1 MTKKQKKIRNRL
13 ILVAI
18 IYFAI
23 LIPDKLG
30 LLEALPKGW
39 ILPIIYLVPYVL
51 VSYDVFIHAF
61 KNIGHGRFM
70 DERFLMCI
78 ATVAAFCTGE
88 CSEGVAAMLFYQ
100 VGELFE
106 DYAVNRSR
114 ESIKDLMSIAPEFA
128 NVEEN
133 GELIQV
139 DPDDVEVGTVIVVK
153 PGEKVPLDGV
163 VVQGN
168 SLLDTAALT
177 GEPVKRNVTVGDEII
192 SGCINENGLLHVRTT
207 KEYDDCT
214 VAKILELVE
223 NASSKKAHVENFIT
237 KFAKYYTPAVV
248 IVAAALAVIGGIFM
262 ADGIYESI
270 QRACIFLVVSCPCAL
285 VISVPLSFFGGIG
298 AASRRGILVKGSNFL
313 EAMAKA
319 DTIVFDKT
327 GTLTQGSFQVKQ
339 VWPED
344 KEDIVLKYA
353 ALCEGFSNHPIAVSI
368 REAYYSNVLSHKSG
382 ISQSEDVN
390 NKALI
395 SENRDSVSETEK
407 IGNES
412 GELNLELISDNEE
425 IAGSG
430 VKAVIEGI
438 TYYAGN
444 EKLMC
449 DNGIAFEHCD
459 EIGTVV
465 YLAREQ
471 EFLGWILIADSI
483 KAGTKQALSD
493 LHDLGVKRTVM
504 LTGDKK
510 AVAESVAEQVGIDL
524 VCSQLL
530 PADKVDKVQQLLD
543 EEQDGSKLAFVG
555 DGINDAPVIMRSDVG
570 IAMGSMGSDAAIE
583 AADVVLMDDDISKIS
598 TIIKISRK
606 TLRIAR
612 ANIVF
617 AISVKVLVLILG
629 AAGIAGMWLAI
640 FADVGV
646 AVLAILNAMRT
657 MRIK

>member
-18 IYFAI
+18 IYFP
-23 LIPDKLG
+23 LLLLDKLG
-30 LLEALPKGW
+30 VYEHVSGIW
-39 ILPIIYLVPYVL
+39 LPIVLYLIPYVL

-61 KNIGHGRFM
+61 KNIGHGRFL

-106 DYAVNRSR
+106 SYAVNRSR
-114 ESIKDLMSIAPEFA
+114 ESIKDLMSIAPEYA
-128 NVEEN
+128 NVELDGKLE
-133 GELIQV
+133 QV
-139 DPDDVEVGTVIVVK
+139 DPDDVEIGTVIVIK
-153 PGEKVPLDGV
+153 PGEKVPLDGIV
-163 VVQGN
+163 VKGT

-177 GEPVKRNVTVGDEII
+177 GESVKRTVNVGDEIF
-192 SGCINENGLLHVRTT
+192 SGCINTSGLLHVQTT
-207 KEYDDCT
+207 KEFDDCT

-223 NASSKKAHVENFIT
+223 NASSQKAHVENFIT

-248 IVAAALAVIGGIFM
+248 IIAAALAVFGSIFM
-262 ADGIYESI
+262 SGGVSEAI

-313 EAMAKA
+313 EAMAKT

-327 GTLTQGSFQVKQ
+327 GTLTQGCFEVQK
-339 VWPED
+339 VWPEEQKD
-344 KEDIVLKYA
+344 TVLKYA
-353 ALCEGFSNHPIAVSI
+353 ALCEGFSNHPIAISI
-368 REAYYSNVLSHKSG
+368 REAYDG
-382 ISQSEDVN
+382 DVD
-390 NKALI
+390 LEQI
-395 SENRDSVSETEK
+395 SE
-407 IGNES
+407 
-412 GELNLELISDNEE
+412 NEE

-430 VKAVIEGI
+430 VKIMIDGVA
-438 TYYAGN
+438 YYAGN
-444 EKLMC
+444 EKLMR
-449 DNGIAFEHCD
+449 DNSISYTPCTEV
-459 EIGTVV
+459 GTIV
-465 YLAREQ
+465 YVAREN
-471 EFLGWILIADSI
+471 EFLGWVLIADSI
-483 KAGTKQALSD
+483 KEGTKTALEH
-493 LHDLGVKRTVM
+493 LHSLGVNRTVM
-504 LTGDKK
+504 LTGDRKE
-510 AVAESVAEQVGIDL
+510 VAESVAEQVGIDL
-524 VCSQLL
+524 VYSQLL
-530 PADKVDKVQQLLD
+530 PGGKVDQVQKLLS
-543 EEQDGSKLAFVG
+543 EETDGRKLAFVG

-583 AADVVLMDDDISKIS
+583 AADVVLMDDDIDKIA
-598 TIIKISRK
+598 TIIRISRK

-617 AISVKVLVLILG
+617 ALTVKLLVLLLG
-629 AAGIAGMWLAI
+629 AVGIANMWLAI

-657 MRIK
+657 LRIK

>member
-18 IYFAI
+18 IYFP
-23 LIPDKLG
+23 LLLLDKLG
-30 LLEALPKGW
+30 VYEHVSGIW
-39 ILPIIYLVPYVL
+39 LPIVLYLIPYVL

-61 KNIGHGRFM
+61 KNIGHGRFL

-106 DYAVNRSR
+106 SYAVNRSR
-114 ESIKDLMSIAPEFA
+114 ESIKDLMSIAPEYA
-128 NVEEN
+128 NVELDGKLE
-133 GELIQV
+133 QV
-139 DPDDVEVGTVIVVK
+139 DPDDVEIGTVIVIK
-153 PGEKVPLDGV
+153 PGEKVPLDGIV
-163 VVQGN
+163 VKGT

-177 GEPVKRNVTVGDEII
+177 GESVKRTVNVGDEIF
-192 SGCINENGLLHVRTT
+192 SGCINTSGLLHVQTT
-207 KEYDDCT
+207 KEFDDCT

-223 NASSKKAHVENFIT
+223 NASSQKAHVENFIT

-248 IVAAALAVIGGIFM
+248 IIAAALAVFGSIFM
-262 ADGIYESI
+262 SGGVSEAI

-313 EAMAKA
+313 EAMAKT

-327 GTLTQGSFQVKQ
+327 GTLTQGCFEVQK
-339 VWPED
+339 VWPEEQKD
-344 KEDIVLKYA
+344 TVLKYA
-353 ALCEGFSNHPIAVSI
+353 ALCEGFSNHPIAISI
-368 REAYYSNVLSHKSG
+368 REAYDG
-382 ISQSEDVN
+382 DVD
-390 NKALI
+390 LEQI
-395 SENRDSVSETEK
+395 SE
-407 IGNES
+407 
-412 GELNLELISDNEE
+412 NEE

-430 VKAVIEGI
+430 VKIMIDGVA
-438 TYYAGN
+438 YYAGN
-444 EKLMC
+444 EKLMR
-449 DNGIAFEHCD
+449 DNSISYTPCTEV
-459 EIGTVV
+459 GTIV
-465 YLAREQ
+465 YVAREN
-471 EFLGWILIADSI
+471 EFLGWVLIADSI
-483 KAGTKQALSD
+483 KEGTKTALEH
-493 LHDLGVKRTVM
+493 LHSLGVNRTVM
-504 LTGDKK
+504 LTGDRKE
-510 AVAESVAEQVGIDL
+510 VAESVAEQVGIDL
-524 VCSQLL
+524 VYSQLL
-530 PADKVDKVQQLLD
+530 PGDKVDQVQKLLS
-543 EEQDGSKLAFVG
+543 EETDGRKLAFVG

-583 AADVVLMDDDISKIS
+583 AADVVLMDDDIDKIA
-598 TIIKISRK
+598 TIIRISRK

-617 AISVKVLVLILG
+617 ALTVKLLVLLLG
-629 AAGIAGMWLAI
+629 AVGIANMWLAI

-657 MRIK
+657 LRIK

>member
-18 IYFAI
+18 IYFP
-23 LIPDKLG
+23 LLLLDKLG
-30 LLEALPKGW
+30 VYEHVSGIW
-39 ILPIIYLVPYVL
+39 LPIVLYLIPYVL

-61 KNIGHGRFM
+61 KNIGHGRFL

-106 DYAVNRSR
+106 SYAVNRSR
-114 ESIKDLMSIAPEFA
+114 ESIKDLMSIAPEYA
-128 NVEEN
+128 NVELDGKLE
-133 GELIQV
+133 QV
-139 DPDDVEVGTVIVVK
+139 DPDDVEIGTVIVIK
-153 PGEKVPLDGV
+153 PGEKVPLDGIV
-163 VVQGN
+163 VKGT

-177 GEPVKRNVTVGDEII
+177 GESVKRTVNVGDEIF
-192 SGCINENGLLHVRTT
+192 SGCINTSGLLHVQTT
-207 KEYDDCT
+207 KEFDDCT

-223 NASSKKAHVENFIT
+223 NASSQKAHVENFIT

-248 IVAAALAVIGGIFM
+248 IIAAALAVFGSIFM
-262 ADGIYESI
+262 SGGVSEAI

-313 EAMAKA
+313 EAMAKT

-327 GTLTQGSFQVKQ
+327 GTLTQGCFEVQK
-339 VWPED
+339 VWPEEQKD
-344 KEDIVLKYA
+344 TVLKYA
-353 ALCEGFSNHPIAVSI
+353 ALCEGFSNHPIAISI
-368 REAYYSNVLSHKSG
+368 REAYEG
-382 ISQSEDVN
+382 DVD
-390 NKALI
+390 LEQI
-395 SENRDSVSETEK
+395 SE
-407 IGNES
+407 
-412 GELNLELISDNEE
+412 NEE

-430 VKAVIEGI
+430 VKIIIDGVA
-438 TYYAGN
+438 YYAGN
-444 EKLMC
+444 EKLMR
-449 DNGIAFEHCD
+449 DNSISYTPCTEV
-459 EIGTVV
+459 GTIV
-465 YLAREQ
+465 YVAREN
-471 EFLGWILIADSI
+471 EVRGWVLIADSI
-483 KAGTKQALSD
+483 KEGTKTALEH
-493 LHDLGVKRTVM
+493 LHSLGVNRTVM
-504 LTGDKK
+504 LTGDRKE
-510 AVAESVAEQVGIDL
+510 VAESVAEQVGIDL
-524 VCSQLL
+524 VYSQLL
-530 PADKVDKVQQLLD
+530 PGDKVDQVQKLLS
-543 EEQDGSKLAFVG
+543 EETDGRKLAFVG

-583 AADVVLMDDDISKIS
+583 AADVVLMDDDIDKIA
-598 TIIKISRK
+598 TIIRISRK

-617 AISVKVLVLILG
+617 ALTVKLLVLLLG
-629 AAGIAGMWLAI
+629 AVGIANMWLAI

-657 MRIK
+657 LRIK

>member
-18 IYFAI
+18 IYFP
-23 LIPDKLG
+23 LLLLDKLG
-30 LLEALPKGW
+30 VYEHVFGIW
-39 ILPIIYLVPYVL
+39 LPIVLYLIPYVL

-61 KNIGHGRFM
+61 KNIGHGRFL

-106 DYAVNRSR
+106 SYAVNRSR
-114 ESIKDLMSIAPEFA
+114 ESIKDLMSIAPEYA
-128 NVEEN
+128 NVELDGKLE
-133 GELIQV
+133 QV
-139 DPDDVEVGTVIVVK
+139 DPDDVEIGTVIVIK
-153 PGEKVPLDGV
+153 PGEKVPLDGIV
-163 VVQGN
+163 VKGT

-177 GEPVKRNVTVGDEII
+177 GESVKRTVNVGDEIF
-192 SGCINENGLLHVRTT
+192 SGCINTSGLLHVQTT
-207 KEYDDCT
+207 KEFDDCT

-223 NASSKKAHVENFIT
+223 NASSQKAHVENFIT

-248 IVAAALAVIGGIFM
+248 IIAAALAVFGSIFM
-262 ADGIYESI
+262 SGGVSEAI

-313 EAMAKA
+313 EAMAKT

-327 GTLTQGSFQVKQ
+327 GTLTQGCFEVQK
-339 VWPED
+339 VWPEEQKD
-344 KEDIVLKYA
+344 TVLKYA
-353 ALCEGFSNHPIAVSI
+353 ALCEGFSNHPIAISI
-368 REAYYSNVLSHKSG
+368 REAYEG
-382 ISQSEDVN
+382 DVD
-390 NKALI
+390 LEQI
-395 SENRDSVSETEK
+395 SE
-407 IGNES
+407 
-412 GELNLELISDNEE
+412 NEE

-430 VKAVIEGI
+430 VKIMIDGVA
-438 TYYAGN
+438 YYAGN
-444 EKLMC
+444 EKLMR
-449 DNGIAFEHCD
+449 DNSISYTPCTEV
-459 EIGTVV
+459 GTIV
-465 YLAREQ
+465 YVAREN
-471 EFLGWILIADSI
+471 EFLGWVLIADSI
-483 KAGTKQALSD
+483 KEGTKTALEY
-493 LHDLGVKRTVM
+493 LHSLGVNRTVM
-504 LTGDKK
+504 LTGDRKE
-510 AVAESVAEQVGIDL
+510 VAESVAEQVGIDL
-524 VCSQLL
+524 VYSQLL
-530 PADKVDKVQQLLD
+530 PGDKVDQVQKLLS
-543 EEQDGSKLAFVG
+543 EETDGRKLAFVG

-583 AADVVLMDDDISKIS
+583 AADVVLMDDDIDKIA
-598 TIIKISRK
+598 TIIRISRK

-617 AISVKVLVLILG
+617 ALTVKLLVLLLG
-629 AAGIAGMWLAI
+629 AVGIANMWLAI

-657 MRIK
+657 LRIK

>member
-18 IYFAI
+18 IYFP
-23 LIPDKLG
+23 LLLLDKLG
-30 LLEALPKGW
+30 VYEHVSGIW
-39 ILPIIYLVPYVL
+39 LPIVLYLIPYVL

-61 KNIGHGRFM
+61 KNIGHGRFL

-106 DYAVNRSR
+106 SYAVNRSR
-114 ESIKDLMSIAPEFA
+114 ESIKDLMSIAPEYA
-128 NVEEN
+128 NVEVDGKLE
-133 GELIQV
+133 QV
-139 DPDDVEVGTVIVVK
+139 DPDDVEIGTVIVIK
-153 PGEKVPLDGV
+153 PGEKVPLDGIV
-163 VVQGN
+163 VKGT

-177 GEPVKRNVTVGDEII
+177 GESVKRTVNVGDEIF
-192 SGCINENGLLHVRTT
+192 SGCINTSGLLHVQTT
-207 KEYDDCT
+207 KEFDDCT

-223 NASSKKAHVENFIT
+223 NASSQKAYVENFIT

-248 IVAAALAVIGGIFM
+248 IIAAALAVFGSIFM
-262 ADGIYESI
+262 SGGVSEAI

-313 EAMAKA
+313 EAMAKT

-327 GTLTQGSFQVKQ
+327 GTLTQGCFEVQK
-339 VWPED
+339 VWPEEQKD
-344 KEDIVLKYA
+344 TVLKYA
-353 ALCEGFSNHPIAVSI
+353 ALCEGFSNHPISISI
-368 REAYYSNVLSHKSG
+368 REAYEG
-382 ISQSEDVN
+382 DVD
-390 NKALI
+390 LEQI
-395 SENRDSVSETEK
+395 SE
-407 IGNES
+407 
-412 GELNLELISDNEE
+412 NEE

-430 VKAVIEGI
+430 VKIMIDGVA
-438 TYYAGN
+438 YYAGN
-444 EKLMC
+444 EKLMR
-449 DNGIAFEHCD
+449 DNSISYTPCTEV
-459 EIGTVV
+459 GTIV
-465 YLAREQ
+465 YVAREN
-471 EFLGWILIADSI
+471 EFLGWVLIADSI
-483 KAGTKQALSD
+483 KEGTKTALEH
-493 LHDLGVKRTVM
+493 LHSLGVNRTVM
-504 LTGDKK
+504 LTGDRKE
-510 AVAESVAEQVGIDL
+510 VAESVAEQVGIDL
-524 VCSQLL
+524 VYSQLL
-530 PADKVDKVQQLLD
+530 PGDKVDQVQKLLS
-543 EEQDGSKLAFVG
+543 EETDGRKLAFVG

-583 AADVVLMDDDISKIS
+583 AADVVLMDDDIDKIA
-598 TIIKISRK
+598 TIIRISRK

-617 AISVKVLVLILG
+617 ALTVKLLVLLLG
-629 AAGIAGMWLAI
+629 AVGIANMWLAI

-657 MRIK
+657 LRIK

>member
-18 IYFAI
+18 IYFP
-23 LIPDKLG
+23 LLLLDKLG
-30 LLEALPKGW
+30 VYEHVSGIW
-39 ILPIIYLVPYVL
+39 LPIVLYLIPYVL

-61 KNIGHGRFM
+61 KNIGHGRFL

-106 DYAVNRSR
+106 SYAVNRSR
-114 ESIKDLMSIAPEFA
+114 ESIKDLMSIAPEYA
-128 NVEEN
+128 NVELDGKLE
-133 GELIQV
+133 QV
-139 DPDDVEVGTVIVVK
+139 DPDDVEIGTVIVIK
-153 PGEKVPLDGV
+153 PGEKVPLDGIV
-163 VVQGN
+163 VKGT

-177 GEPVKRNVTVGDEII
+177 GESVKRTVNVGDEIF
-192 SGCINENGLLHVRTT
+192 SGCINTSGLLHVQTT
-207 KEYDDCT
+207 KEFDDCT

-223 NASSKKAHVENFIT
+223 NASSQKAHVENFIT

-248 IVAAALAVIGGIFM
+248 IIAAALAVFGSIFM
-262 ADGIYESI
+262 SGGVSEAI

-313 EAMAKA
+313 EAMAKT

-327 GTLTQGSFQVKQ
+327 GTLTQGCFEVQK
-339 VWPED
+339 VWPEEQKD
-344 KEDIVLKYA
+344 TVLKYA
-353 ALCEGFSNHPIAVSI
+353 ALCEGFSNHPIAISI
-368 REAYYSNVLSHKSG
+368 REAYEG
-382 ISQSEDVN
+382 DVD
-390 NKALI
+390 LEQI
-395 SENRDSVSETEK
+395 SE
-407 IGNES
+407 
-412 GELNLELISDNEE
+412 NEE

-430 VKAVIEGI
+430 VKIMIDGVA
-438 TYYAGN
+438 YYAGN
-444 EKLMC
+444 EKLMR
-449 DNGIAFEHCD
+449 DNSISYTPCTEV
-459 EIGTVV
+459 GTIV
-465 YLAREQ
+465 YVAREN
-471 EFLGWILIADSI
+471 EFLGWVLIADSI
-483 KAGTKQALSD
+483 KAGTKTALEH
-493 LHDLGVKRTVM
+493 LHGLGINRTVM
-504 LTGDKK
+504 LTGDRKE
-510 AVAESVAEQVGIDL
+510 VAESVAEQVGIDL
-524 VCSQLL
+524 VYSQLL
-530 PADKVDKVQQLLD
+530 PGDKVDQVQKLLS
-543 EEQDGSKLAFVG
+543 EETDGRKLAFVG

-583 AADVVLMDDDISKIS
+583 AADVVLMDDDIDKIA
-598 TIIKISRK
+598 TIIRISRK

-617 AISVKVLVLILG
+617 ALTVKLLVLLLG
-629 AAGIAGMWLAI
+629 AVGIANMWLAI

-657 MRIK
+657 LRIK

>member
-18 IYFAI
+18 IYFP
-23 LIPDKLG
+23 LLLLDKLG
-30 LLEALPKGW
+30 VYEHVSGIW
-39 ILPIIYLVPYVL
+39 LPIVLYLIPYVL

-61 KNIGHGRFM
+61 KNIGHGRFL

-106 DYAVNRSR
+106 SYAVNRSR
-114 ESIKDLMSIAPEFA
+114 ESIKDLMSIAPEYA
-128 NVEEN
+128 NVELDGKLE
-133 GELIQV
+133 QV
-139 DPDDVEVGTVIVVK
+139 DPDDVEIGTVIVIK
-153 PGEKVPLDGV
+153 PGEKVPLDGIV
-163 VVQGN
+163 VKGT

-177 GEPVKRNVTVGDEII
+177 GESVKRTVNVGDEIF
-192 SGCINENGLLHVRTT
+192 SGCINTSGLLHVQTT
-207 KEYDDCT
+207 KEFDDCT

-223 NASSKKAHVENFIT
+223 NASSQKAHVENFIT

-248 IVAAALAVIGGIFM
+248 IIAAALAVFGSIFM
-262 ADGIYESI
+262 SGGVSEAI

-313 EAMAKA
+313 EAMAKT

-327 GTLTQGSFQVKQ
+327 GTLTQGCFEVQK
-339 VWPED
+339 VWPEEQKD
-344 KEDIVLKYA
+344 TVLKYA
-353 ALCEGFSNHPIAVSI
+353 ALCEGFSNHPIAISI
-368 REAYYSNVLSHKSG
+368 REAYEG
-382 ISQSEDVN
+382 EVN
-390 NKALI
+390 LEQI
-395 SENRDSVSETEK
+395 SE
-407 IGNES
+407 
-412 GELNLELISDNEE
+412 NEE

-430 VKAVIEGI
+430 VKIMIDGVA
-438 TYYAGN
+438 YYAGN
-444 EKLMC
+444 EKLMR
-449 DNGIAFEHCD
+449 DNSISYTPCTEV
-459 EIGTVV
+459 GTIV
-465 YLAREQ
+465 YVAREN
-471 EFLGWILIADSI
+471 EFLGWVLIADSI
-483 KAGTKQALSD
+483 KEGTKTALEH
-493 LHDLGVKRTVM
+493 LHSLGVNRTVM
-504 LTGDKK
+504 LTGDRKE
-510 AVAESVAEQVGIDL
+510 VAESVAEQVGIDL
-524 VCSQLL
+524 VYSQLL
-530 PADKVDKVQQLLD
+530 PGDKVDQVQKLLS
-543 EEQDGSKLAFVG
+543 EETDGRKLAFVG

-583 AADVVLMDDDISKIS
+583 AADVVLMDDDIDKIA
-598 TIIKISRK
+598 TIIRISRK

-617 AISVKVLVLILG
+617 ALTVKLLVLLLG
-629 AAGIAGMWLAI
+629 AVGIANMWLAI

-657 MRIK
+657 LRIK

>member
-18 IYFAI
+18 IYFP
-23 LIPDKLG
+23 LLLLDKLG
-30 LLEALPKGW
+30 VYEHVSGIW
-39 ILPIIYLVPYVL
+39 LPIVLYLIPYVL

-61 KNIGHGRFM
+61 KNIGHGRFL

-106 DYAVNRSR
+106 SYAVNRSR
-114 ESIKDLMSIAPEFA
+114 ESIKDLMSIAPEYA
-128 NVEEN
+128 NVELDGKLE
-133 GELIQV
+133 QV
-139 DPDDVEVGTVIVVK
+139 DPDDVEIGTVIVIK
-153 PGEKVPLDGV
+153 PGEKVPLDGIV
-163 VVQGN
+163 VKGT

-177 GEPVKRNVTVGDEII
+177 GESVKRTVNVGDEIF
-192 SGCINENGLLHVRTT
+192 SGCINTSGLLHVQTT
-207 KEYDDCT
+207 KEFDDCT

-223 NASSKKAHVENFIT
+223 NASSQKAHVENFIT

-248 IVAAALAVIGGIFM
+248 IIAAALAVFGSIFM
-262 ADGIYESI
+262 SGGVSEAI

-313 EAMAKA
+313 EAMAKT

-327 GTLTQGSFQVKQ
+327 GTLTQGCFEVQK
-339 VWPED
+339 VWPEEQKD
-344 KEDIVLKYA
+344 TVLKYA
-353 ALCEGFSNHPIAVSI
+353 ALCEGFSNHPIAISI
-368 REAYYSNVLSHKSG
+368 REAYEG
-382 ISQSEDVN
+382 DVD
-390 NKALI
+390 LEQI
-395 SENRDSVSETEK
+395 SE
-407 IGNES
+407 
-412 GELNLELISDNEE
+412 NEE

-430 VKAVIEGI
+430 VKIMIDGVA
-438 TYYAGN
+438 YYAGN
-444 EKLMC
+444 EKLMR
-449 DNGIAFEHCD
+449 DNSISYTPCTEV
-459 EIGTVV
+459 GTIV
-465 YLAREQ
+465 YVAREN
-471 EFLGWILIADSI
+471 EFLGWVLIADSI
-483 KAGTKQALSD
+483 KAGTKTALEH
-493 LHDLGVKRTVM
+493 LHSLGVNRTVM
-504 LTGDKK
+504 LTGDRKE
-510 AVAESVAEQVGIDL
+510 VAESVAEQVGIDL
-524 VCSQLL
+524 VYSQLL
-530 PADKVDKVQQLLD
+530 PGDKVDQVQKLLS
-543 EEQDGSKLAFVG
+543 EETDGRKLAFVG

-583 AADVVLMDDDISKIS
+583 AADVVLMDDDIDKIA
-598 TIIKISRK
+598 TIIRISRK

-617 AISVKVLVLILG
+617 ALTVKLLVLLLG
-629 AAGIAGMWLAI
+629 AVGIANMWLAI

-657 MRIK
+657 LRIK

>member
-18 IYFAI
+18 IYFP
-23 LIPDKLG
+23 LLLLDKLG
-30 LLEALPKGW
+30 VYEHVSGIW
-39 ILPIIYLVPYVL
+39 LPIVLYLIPYVL

-61 KNIGHGRFM
+61 KNIGHGRFL

-106 DYAVNRSR
+106 SYAVNRSR
-114 ESIKDLMSIAPEFA
+114 ESIKDLMSIAPEYA
-128 NVEEN
+128 NVEVDGKLE
-133 GELIQV
+133 QV
-139 DPDDVEVGTVIVVK
+139 DPDDVEIGTVIVIK
-153 PGEKVPLDGV
+153 PGEKVPLDGIV
-163 VVQGN
+163 VKGT

-177 GEPVKRNVTVGDEII
+177 GESVKRTVNVGDEIF
-192 SGCINENGLLHVRTT
+192 SGCINTSGLLHVRTT
-207 KEYDDCT
+207 KEFDDCT

-223 NASSKKAHVENFIT
+223 NASSQKAHVENFIT

-248 IVAAALAVIGGIFM
+248 IIAAALAVFGSIFM
-262 ADGIYESI
+262 SGGVSEAI

-313 EAMAKA
+313 EAMAKT

-327 GTLTQGSFQVKQ
+327 GTLTQGCFEVQK
-339 VWPED
+339 VWPEEQKD
-344 KEDIVLKYA
+344 TVLKYA
-353 ALCEGFSNHPIAVSI
+353 ALCEGFSNHPIAISI
-368 REAYYSNVLSHKSG
+368 REAYEG
-382 ISQSEDVN
+382 DVD
-390 NKALI
+390 LEQI
-395 SENRDSVSETEK
+395 SE
-407 IGNES
+407 
-412 GELNLELISDNEE
+412 NEE

-430 VKAVIEGI
+430 VKIMIDGVA
-438 TYYAGN
+438 YYAGN
-444 EKLMC
+444 EKLMR
-449 DNGIAFEHCD
+449 DNGISYTPCTEV
-459 EIGTVV
+459 GTIV
-465 YLAREQ
+465 YVAREN
-471 EFLGWILIADSI
+471 EFLGWVLIADSI
-483 KAGTKQALSD
+483 KEGTKTALEH
-493 LHDLGVKRTVM
+493 LHSLGVNRTVM
-504 LTGDKK
+504 LTGDRKE
-510 AVAESVAEQVGIDL
+510 VAESVAEQVGIDL
-524 VCSQLL
+524 VYSQLL
-530 PADKVDKVQQLLD
+530 PGDKVDQVQKLLS
-543 EEQDGSKLAFVG
+543 EETDGRKLAFVG

-583 AADVVLMDDDISKIS
+583 AADVVLMDDDIDKIA
-598 TIIKISRK
+598 TIIRISRK

-617 AISVKVLVLILG
+617 ALTVKLLVLLLG
-629 AAGIAGMWLAI
+629 AVGIANMWLAI

-657 MRIK
+657 LRIK

>member
-18 IYFAI
+18 IYFP
-23 LIPDKLG
+23 LLLLDKLG
-30 LLEALPKGW
+30 VYEHVSGIW
-39 ILPIIYLVPYVL
+39 LPIVLYLIPYVL

-61 KNIGHGRFM
+61 KNIGHGRFL

-106 DYAVNRSR
+106 SYAVNRSR
-114 ESIKDLMSIAPEFA
+114 ESIKDLMSIAPEYA
-128 NVEEN
+128 NVELDGKLE
-133 GELIQV
+133 QV
-139 DPDDVEVGTVIVVK
+139 DPDDVEIGTVIVIK
-153 PGEKVPLDGV
+153 PGEKVPLDGIV
-163 VVQGN
+163 VKGT

-177 GEPVKRNVTVGDEII
+177 GESVKRTVNVGDEIF
-192 SGCINENGLLHVRTT
+192 SGCINTSGLLHVQTT
-207 KEYDDCT
+207 KEFDDCT

-223 NASSKKAHVENFIT
+223 NASSQKAHVENFIT

-248 IVAAALAVIGGIFM
+248 IIAAALAVFGSIFM
-262 ADGIYESI
+262 SGGVSEAI

-313 EAMAKA
+313 EAMAKT

-327 GTLTQGSFQVKQ
+327 GTLTQGCFEVQK
-339 VWPED
+339 VWPEEQKD
-344 KEDIVLKYA
+344 TVLKYA
-353 ALCEGFSNHPIAVSI
+353 ALCEGFSNHPIAISI
-368 REAYYSNVLSHKSG
+368 REAYEG
-382 ISQSEDVN
+382 DVD
-390 NKALI
+390 LEQI
-395 SENRDSVSETEK
+395 SE
-407 IGNES
+407 
-412 GELNLELISDNEE
+412 NEE

-430 VKAVIEGI
+430 VKIMIDGVA
-438 TYYAGN
+438 YYAGN
-444 EKLMC
+444 EKLMR
-449 DNGIAFEHCD
+449 DNGISYTPCTEV
-459 EIGTVV
+459 GTIV
-465 YLAREQ
+465 YVARGN
-471 EFLGWILIADSI
+471 EFLGWVLIADSI
-483 KAGTKQALSD
+483 KAGTKTALEH
-493 LHDLGVKRTVM
+493 LHGLGINRTVM
-504 LTGDKK
+504 LTGDRKE
-510 AVAESVAEQVGIDL
+510 VAESVAEQVGIDL
-524 VCSQLL
+524 VYSQLL
-530 PADKVDKVQQLLD
+530 PGDKVDQVQKLLS
-543 EEQDGSKLAFVG
+543 EETDGRKLAFVG

-583 AADVVLMDDDISKIS
+583 AADVVLMDDDIDKIA
-598 TIIKISRK
+598 TIIRISRK

-617 AISVKVLVLILG
+617 ALTVKLLVLLLG
-629 AAGIAGMWLAI
+629 AVGIANMWLAI

-657 MRIK
+657 LRIK

>member
-18 IYFAI
+18 IYFP
-23 LIPDKLG
+23 LLLLDKLG
-30 LLEALPKGW
+30 VYEHVSGIW
-39 ILPIIYLVPYVL
+39 LPIVLYLIPYVL

-61 KNIGHGRFM
+61 KNIGHGRFL

-106 DYAVNRSR
+106 SYAVNRSR
-114 ESIKDLMSIAPEFA
+114 ESIKDLMSIAPEYA
-128 NVEEN
+128 NVELDGKLE
-133 GELIQV
+133 QV
-139 DPDDVEVGTVIVVK
+139 DPDDVEIGTVIVIK
-153 PGEKVPLDGV
+153 PGEKVPLDGIV
-163 VVQGN
+163 VKGT

-177 GEPVKRNVTVGDEII
+177 GESVKRTVNVGDEIF
-192 SGCINENGLLHVRTT
+192 SGCINTSGLLHVQTT
-207 KEYDDCT
+207 KEFDDCT

-223 NASSKKAHVENFIT
+223 NASSQKAHVENFIT

-248 IVAAALAVIGGIFM
+248 IIAAALAVFGSIFM
-262 ADGIYESI
+262 SGGVSEAI

-313 EAMAKA
+313 EAMAKT

-327 GTLTQGSFQVKQ
+327 GTLTQGCFEVQN
-339 VWPED
+339 VWPEEQKD
-344 KEDIVLKYA
+344 TVLKYA
-353 ALCEGFSNHPIAVSI
+353 ALCEGFSNHPIAISI
-368 REAYYSNVLSHKSG
+368 REAYEG
-382 ISQSEDVN
+382 DVD
-390 NKALI
+390 LEQI
-395 SENRDSVSETEK
+395 SE
-407 IGNES
+407 
-412 GELNLELISDNEE
+412 NEE

-430 VKAVIEGI
+430 VKIMIDGVA
-438 TYYAGN
+438 YYAGN
-444 EKLMC
+444 EKLMR
-449 DNGIAFEHCD
+449 DNSISYTPCTEV
-459 EIGTVV
+459 GTIV
-465 YLAREQ
+465 YVAREN
-471 EFLGWILIADSI
+471 EFLGWVLIADSI
-483 KAGTKQALSD
+483 KEGTKTALEH
-493 LHDLGVKRTVM
+493 LHSLGVNRTVM
-504 LTGDKK
+504 LTGDRKE
-510 AVAESVAEQVGIDL
+510 VAESVAEQVGIDL
-524 VCSQLL
+524 VYSQLL
-530 PADKVDKVQQLLD
+530 PGDKVDQVQKLLS
-543 EEQDGSKLAFVG
+543 EETDGRKLAFVG

-583 AADVVLMDDDISKIS
+583 AADVVLMDDDIDKIA
-598 TIIKISRK
+598 TIIRISRK

-617 AISVKVLVLILG
+617 ALTVKLLVLLLG
-629 AAGIAGMWLAI
+629 AVGIANMWLAI

-657 MRIK
+657 LRIK

>member
-18 IYFAI
+18 IYFP
-23 LIPDKLG
+23 LLLLDKLG
-30 LLEALPKGW
+30 VYEHVSSIW
-39 ILPIIYLVPYVL
+39 LPIVLYLIPYVL

-61 KNIGHGRFM
+61 KNIGHGRFL

-106 DYAVNRSR
+106 SYAVNRSR
-114 ESIKDLMSIAPEFA
+114 ESIKDLMSIAPEYA
-128 NVEEN
+128 NVELDGKLE
-133 GELIQV
+133 QV
-139 DPDDVEVGTVIVVK
+139 DPDDVEIGTVIVIK
-153 PGEKVPLDGV
+153 PGEKVPLDGIV
-163 VVQGN
+163 VKGT

-177 GEPVKRNVTVGDEII
+177 GESVKRTVNVGDEIF
-192 SGCINENGLLHVRTT
+192 SGCINTSGLLHVQTT
-207 KEYDDCT
+207 KEFDDCT

-223 NASSKKAHVENFIT
+223 NASSQKAHVENFIT

-248 IVAAALAVIGGIFM
+248 IIAAALAVFGSIFM
-262 ADGIYESI
+262 SGGVSEAI

-313 EAMAKA
+313 EAMAKT

-327 GTLTQGSFQVKQ
+327 GTLTQGCFEVQK
-339 VWPED
+339 VWPEEQKD
-344 KEDIVLKYA
+344 TVLKYA
-353 ALCEGFSNHPIAVSI
+353 ALCEGFSNHPIAISI
-368 REAYYSNVLSHKSG
+368 REAYEG
-382 ISQSEDVN
+382 DVD
-390 NKALI
+390 LEQI
-395 SENRDSVSETEK
+395 SE
-407 IGNES
+407 
-412 GELNLELISDNEE
+412 NEE

-430 VKAVIEGI
+430 VKIMIDGVA
-438 TYYAGN
+438 YYAGN
-444 EKLMC
+444 EKLMR
-449 DNGIAFEHCD
+449 DNSISYTPCTEV
-459 EIGTVV
+459 GTIV
-465 YLAREQ
+465 YVAREN
-471 EFLGWILIADSI
+471 EFLGWVLIADSI
-483 KAGTKQALSD
+483 KEGTKTALEH
-493 LHDLGVKRTVM
+493 LHSLGVNRTVM
-504 LTGDKK
+504 LTGDRKE
-510 AVAESVAEQVGIDL
+510 VAESVAEQVGIDL
-524 VCSQLL
+524 VYSQLL
-530 PADKVDKVQQLLD
+530 PGDKVDQVQKLLS
-543 EEQDGSKLAFVG
+543 EETDGRKLAFVG

-583 AADVVLMDDDISKIS
+583 AADVVLMDDDIDKIA
-598 TIIKISRK
+598 TIIRISRK

-617 AISVKVLVLILG
+617 ALTVKLLVLLLG
-629 AAGIAGMWLAI
+629 AVGIANMWLAI

-657 MRIK
+657 LRIK